1 MLNKIVVLIFAGV
14 LLVTSTVVL
23 ANNNKITDTS
33 TKLLGVV
40 ENISSLRVET
50 QAENFENVKNEYIV
64 YPAANKSKSTFPI
77 NGWLLIMGI
86 FGFVMLSNRASV

>member
-14 LLVTSTVVL
+14 LLITSTVVL
-23 ANNNKITDTS
+23 ANNNKVADTS

-40 ENISSLRVET
+40 DNVSSLRVET
-50 QAENFENVKNEYIV
+50 QAENIINVKNEYII
-64 YPAANKSKSTFPI
+64 YPEARKGKSTFPI